1 MTAFHVVIPARYGS
15 KRLPGKVLRELAGRP
30 MVEYVWRRA
39 GESGAASVTI
49 ATDDERVRAAARRF
63 GARSCLTRAGH
74 ASGTDRVNEAAQQLG
89 WEDDAIVVNVQGDEP
104 FMPPPLI
111 AQVAD
116 ALAADAE
123 ADLASA
129 RTRIADSAA
138 WRDPNVVKVVCDA
151 RGRALYFSRAP
162 IPWARDE
169 GSRIAGLPGAGAW
182 RHIGIYAY
190 RVSTL
195 RRLSA
200 SPPCALEQTEAL
212 EQLRAQW
219 QGMRIRVVDA
229 AAVPE
234 AGVDTEADLARAQA
248 LLSSR

>member
-1 MTAFHVVIPARYGS
+1 MSAFHVVIPARYGS

-30 MVEYVWRRA
+30 MVEHVWRRA

-49 ATDDERVRAAARRF
+49 ATDDQRVCAAARRF
-63 GARSCLTRAGH
+63 GARSCLTRADH
-74 ASGTDRVNEAAQQLG
+74 ASGTDRVNETAQRLG

-104 FMPPPLI
+104 LMPPPLI

-116 ALAADAE
+116 ALAADAH

-138 WRDPNVVKVVCDA
+138 WSDPNVVKVVCDA
-151 RGRALYFSRAP
+151 HGRALYFSRAP

-169 GSRIAGLPGAGAW
+169 CSRIGGLPGAGAW

-190 RVSTL
+190 RVGTL

-200 SPPCALEQTEAL
+200 SPPCALERTEAL

-229 AAVPE
+229 LAVPE
-234 AGVDTEADLARAQA
+234 AGVDTEADLVRAEA
-248 LLSSR
+248 LLSSQ